1 MPAKAAASKKTAAQV
16 PVKRAGGQPI
26 AKKVKGKILFY
37 DQATGRGVIETE
49 DEAEKNID
57 LDVARTKILNK
68 GYVRL
73 DAGREVTVFVDD
85 EDRATD
91 LMAE

>member
-1 MPAKAAASKKTAAQV
+1 MAK
-16 PVKRAGGQPI
+16 R
-26 AKKVKGKILFY
+26 VKGTILFY
-37 DQATGRGVIETE
+37 DQATGRGVIET
-49 DEAEKNID
+49 DDAEKNID

-73 DAGREVTVFVDD
+73 EAGREVMVSVDD
-85 EDRATD
+85 EDQATD